1 LPLKGLFIS
10 TFSLVIL
17 FLLVDH
23 ARIHN
28 GKLASVKD
36 FQNALH
42 NIVKSH
48 EGLIVAVALFTVGAL
63 TGLLLGAS

>member
-1 LPLKGLFIS
+1 MPLKGLLLS

-28 GKLASVKD
+28 GKLGSVKD

-48 EGLIVAVALFTVGAL
+48 EGLIVAVALFTVGTL
-63 TGLLLGAS
+63 TGLFLGGS